1 MPHEAVT
8 QAQRAQEEQPEPE
21 QEFDNASIGSA
32 GERWY
37 VVQTQ
42 PHGETKAVFHL
53 ERQDYRV
60 FCPCMRKTVRH
71 ARKLTH
77 VLAPLFPN
85 YLFLRMDVTRQH
97 WRSVNGTFGV
107 SRLIMQNDMP
117 QSVQFGVVEAIKA
130 RLGEDGAIDW
140 ASSLKIGQP
149 VKICDGPFADF
160 VGTLERLDASGRV
173 RVLLDLMGRAV
184 CVSTRSEMLA
194 PAA

>member
-1 MPHEAVT
+1 MLHDVA
-8 QAQRAQEEQPEPE
+8 
-21 QEFDNASIGSA
+21 IYKSA
-32 GERWY
+32 AGTKIPGRELDKGNVSEGPADERWY

>member
-1 MPHEAVT
+1 MLLEADMRTGSVHN
-8 QAQRAQEEQPEPE
+8 EPPGSAPGV
-21 QEFDNASIGSA
+21 ASHGAA

-37 VVQTQ
+37 VVHTQ
-42 PHGETKAVFHL
+42 PHAEGRAISNL
-53 ERQDYRV
+53 ERQGYRV
-60 FCPCMRKTVRH
+60 FCPRTRKTVRH

-85 YLFLRMDVTRQH
+85 YLFLQMDVTRQH

-117 QSVQFGVVEAIKA
+117 QPVRFGVVEAIKA
-130 RLGEDGAIDW
+130 RICEDGAINW

-149 VKICDGPFADF
+149 VKICDGPFANF
-160 VGTLERLDASGRV
+160 VGTLEHLDAAGRV

-184 CVSTRSEMLA
+184 SVSARSEMLI